1 MAFTPEE
8 RQEVLDIVAEQSR
21 TPQTIPQ
28 AQSPDDVV
36 SLPGIDASGDYKMV
50 RMEEIKDNTIVSI
63 SDSEIDAICT

>member
-8 RQEVLDIVAEQSR
+8 RQEVLDIVAAQSK

-28 AQSPDDVV
+28 AQTPDDVV

-50 RMEEIKDNTIVSI
+50 PMEDIKNDSIVSI
-63 SDSEIDAICT
+63 SDNEIDVICS